1 MPRPKAYSL
10 PVTAPFDQWS
20 HLDHGGRCVC
30 RALGSVCVN
39 LPAAAFQ
46 EGDETLQAVLQ
57 AWPIEEPRLVD
68 SHAPLRRL
76 ARLLMHP
83 HSKAICSRKRS
94 REAYVVQRDDV
105 RRARFH
111 RSVYNRDH
119 DSSEVYAER
128 CVFLLEE
135 LRCPQHPQTAVGVRV
150 WKVFIDPL
158 WRESRAFGL
167 LMLDGRGEA
176 PRTPVELLQ
185 LYSSIGCA
193 DMQPLLAN
201 PEPWLGLHSPHSD
214 WATQTLL
221 DADKQYVRGGTDPL
235 VIKGEVVL
243 PGAKRPSRMH
253 PLSPELVLSPTR
265 RQALLAG
272 LHLSAPLDPQQREP
286 GAYRGEEAEA
296 GEAIAA
302 TDSTSGVAR
311 PGASRAPRPHPS
323 DPPQPAPLRFP
334 PAARLWGLQPLADP
348 LTAALPP
355 CLLARLRRA
364 APPSSQP

>member
-1 MPRPKAYSL
+1 MPSPKAYAL

-20 HLDHGGRCVC
+20 HLEHDGRSLC
-30 RALGSVCVN
+30 RAPGSVCVN

-46 EGDETLQAVLQ
+46 EGDETLEAVLQ
-57 AWPIEEPRLVD
+57 AGPAREARVVD

-76 ARLLMHP
+76 ARLLLHP
-83 HSKAICSRKRS
+83 HNKAICSRKRS
-94 REAYVVQRDDV
+94 RQAYAVQRDDV

-135 LRCPQHPQTAVGVRV
+135 LRSPQHPQMAVAVRV

-193 DMQPLLAN
+193 EMQPLMAN
-201 PEPWLGLHSPHSD
+201 SESWLGLHSPHND

-221 DADKQYVRGGTDPL
+221 YADKQYVRGGTEPL
-235 VIKGEVVL
+235 VINGEIVI
-243 PGAKRPSRMH
+243 PGNKRPSRMH

-272 LHLSAPLDPQQREP
+272 LDPAAPLDPQQKEP
-286 GAYRGEEAEA
+286 WSYRGEEAAA
-296 GEAIAA
+296 GEAIAG
-302 TDSTSGVAR
+302 TK
-311 PGASRAPRPHPS
+311 
-323 DPPQPAPLRFP
+323 
-334 PAARLWGLQPLADP
+334 
-348 LTAALPP
+348 AL
-355 CLLARLRRA
+355 
-364 APPSSQP
+364 

>member
-135 LRCPQHPQTAVGVRV
+135 LRCPQHPQMAVGVRV

-167 LMLDGRGEA
+167 LMLDEGRRLVHLWSCCSSTAASAALTCSPYWPTQNHGSVFTL
-176 PRTPVELLQ
+176 RTVTGRLRHSWMPT
-185 LYSSIGCA
+185 SST
-193 DMQPLLAN
+193 
-201 PEPWLGLHSPHSD
+201 S
-214 WATQTLL
+214 
-221 DADKQYVRGGTDPL
+221 
-235 VIKGEVVL
+235 
-243 PGAKRPSRMH
+243 
-253 PLSPELVLSPTR
+253 
-265 RQALLAG
+265 
-272 LHLSAPLDPQQREP
+272 
-286 GAYRGEEAEA
+286 EAEQ
-296 GEAIAA
+296 
-302 TDSTSGVAR
+302 T
-311 PGASRAPRPHPS
+311 P
-323 DPPQPAPLRFP
+323 
-334 PAARLWGLQPLADP
+334 W
-348 LTAALPP
+348 
-355 CLLARLRRA
+355 
-364 APPSSQP
+364 